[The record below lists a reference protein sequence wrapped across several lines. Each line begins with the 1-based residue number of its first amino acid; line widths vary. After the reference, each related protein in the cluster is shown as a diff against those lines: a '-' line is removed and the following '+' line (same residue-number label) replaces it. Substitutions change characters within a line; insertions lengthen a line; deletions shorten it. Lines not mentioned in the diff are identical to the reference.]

1 MQQVS
6 LDATSVVAAQTGLL
20 TQVLDGGWL
29 VVLRMLGALYQS
41 CLTARAPGRQSW
53 RRAQSQM
60 VRRPTQS
67 RLAFC
72 ARLTVLV
79 FAFRLCS
86 WIAFMFTL
94 FRICGFATRYINQKK
109 RTQYIIYETISA
121 YLRTCDNVLFGK
133 VQTFCSKGF
142 TKRETD
148 KLFWGAAD

>member
-29 VVLRMLGALYQS
+29 VVLRMLRALYQS
-41 CLTARAPGRQSW
+41 RLTARAPGRQSR

-86 WIAFMFTL
+86 WIAFVFTL

-121 YLRTCDNVLFGK
+121 YLRSCDKILFGK
-133 VQTFCSKGF
+133 VQTFCSKGV
-142 TKRETD
+142 TQREAD
-148 KLFWGAAD
+148 KLFRGAAD